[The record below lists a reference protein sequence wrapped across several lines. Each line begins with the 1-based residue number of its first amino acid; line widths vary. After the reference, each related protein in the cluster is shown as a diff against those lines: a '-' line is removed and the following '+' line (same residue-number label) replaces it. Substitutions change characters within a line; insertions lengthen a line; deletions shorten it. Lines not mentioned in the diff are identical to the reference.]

1 MTRVEKYREYR
12 KEILNSFYNE
22 KKNTKKEQSSEL
34 VSKATLNR
42 DSNNSLSYDD
52 VLEAYRIY
60 DNDTLEEDNT
70 RKKKAKLPKQYVIF
84 LIGGISI
91 AVLLVVALI
100 VIGINLFG
108 GR

>member
-22 KKNTKKEQSSEL
+22 KKNTTKEKSAEL

-60 DNDTLEEDNT
+60 DNDTLEEDNS
-70 RKKKAKLPKQYVIF
+70 RKKKNRLTRQYVIF
-84 LIGGISI
+84 LMGGI
-91 AVLLVVALI
+91 AVAILLVVALI

>member
-12 KEILNSFYNE
+12 KQILNSFYNE
-22 KKNTKKEQSSEL
+22 KKNTTKEKSAEL

-60 DNDTLEEDNT
+60 DDSSDETKVE
-70 RKKKAKLPKQYVIF
+70 KKRRLQKQYILF
-84 LIGGISI
+84 LIGGIAI
-91 AVLLVVALI
+91 ALL
-100 VIGINLFG
+100 
-108 GR
+108 

>member
-22 KKNTKKEQSSEL
+22 KKNTKKQQSSEL

-60 DNDTLEEDNT
+60 DDSSTET
-70 RKKKAKLPKQYVIF
+70 KKEKTKRFKKQHRAFLFGGLAVI
-84 LIGGISI
+84 LALAIC
-91 AVLLVVALI
+91 LVI
-100 VIGINLFG
+100 IGINLFG
-108 GR
+108 GL